1 MITFKHILK
10 ITIMKL
16 KNLLIAT
23 ISAVSV
29 FAACNKEPQETPSNG
44 LQIKLNASLYNFT
57 KATDTA
63 FEANDA
69 ISVNLYKGED
79 SYINNAM
86 FTYNGSALT
95 SETQYNWY
103 PETDVV
109 GTITAFYPYATLAE
123 GATNH
128 TFTINADQSTV
139 ANFKASDFM
148 TARTTS
154 SPTEN
159 SVILPFTHALAKIV
173 VTIVNET
180 TETVNAVMLTGV
192 KGSVSYDLKTG
203 AISTTGSAGT
213 VSALNNNNTWEVIIA
228 PQTASPELVIT
239 TASEKQYTFT
249 LAEDVTFNSGKY
261 STAAVTITTETIST
275 SFTPNI
281 QDWLEDNTLEFTQNP
296 EENEPETP
304 GDAEGEENGNENGEG
319 ENTDPVT
326 PGEGNDEGEGE
337 GENTDPVT
345 PGEGEGEDQET
356 PSSEVRIYLSD
367 AWGWTYLWCWDSNGA
382 QIFDGAA
389 WPGTVKHG
397 EVEGY
402 YYWVVPE
409 AYIGRTVSLL
419 FVKKTETEQEQS
431 ADYTNVTLS
440 EDCYFHLEWTQETG
454 VQVIP
459 EEK

>member
-1 MITFKHILK
+1 
-10 ITIMKL
+10 MKL

-23 ISAVSV
+23 IAAVSV

-79 SYINNAM
+79 CYINNAM

-148 TARTTS
+148 TAITTS

-159 SVILPFTHALAKIV
+159 SVTLPFTHALAKIV

-261 STAAVTITTETIST
+261 STAAVTITSETIST

-304 GDAEGEENGNENGEG
+304 GDAEGDEEGEENGEG

-345 PGEGEGEDQET
+345 PGEGEGEEEEEEVVPET
-356 PSSEVRIYLSD
+356 PVLTSCKLTIRVNKAINWYDKYIYAWD
-367 AWGWTYLWCWDSNGA
+367 ANETNLCGG
-382 QIFDGAA
+382 
-389 WPGTVKHG
+389 WPGTKTQWDKEDG
-397 EVEGY
+397 NY
-402 YYWVVPE
+402 YVYYHNFD
-409 AYIGRTVSLL
+409 ASLNGTTINYIINCGDGGNG
-419 FVKKTETEQEQS
+419 KQ
-431 ADYTNVTLS
+431 TNDLSVTLS
-440 EDCYFHLEWTQETG
+440 GAETTITIESTD
-454 VQVIP
+454 V
-459 EEK
+459 K

>member
-10 ITIMKL
+10 IIIMKL

-23 ISAVSV
+23 IAAVSV

-79 SYINNAM
+79 CYINNAM

-148 TARTTS
+148 TAITTS

-159 SVILPFTHALAKIV
+159 SVTLPFTHALAKIV

-261 STAAVTITTETIST
+261 STAAVTITSETIST

-326 PGEGNDEGEGE
+326 PGEGEGEE
-337 GENTDPVT
+337 EEEEVVPETPVLT
-345 PGEGEGEDQET
+345 SCKLIIRVNKAIDWYYKYIYAWLPGETMLCG
-356 PSSEVRIYLSD
+356 
-367 AWGWTYLWCWDSNGA
+367 
-382 QIFDGAA
+382 A
-389 WPGTVKHG
+389 WPGT
-397 EVEGY
+397 
-402 YYWVVPE
+402 
-409 AYIGRTVSLL
+409 
-419 FVKKTETEQEQS
+419 KTEWDKEDG
-431 ADYTNVTLS
+431 DYYVYYHIFDASLNGTTINYIINGNNGSQTKDLTVTL
-440 EDCYFHLEWTQETG
+440 DGAETT
-454 VQVIP
+454 VII
-459 EEK
+459 ESTNL

>member
-23 ISAVSV
+23 IAAVSV

-409 AYIGRTVSLL
+409 AYVGRTVSLL

>member
-1 MITFKHILK
+1 MIIFKHILK
-10 ITIMKL
+10 IIIMKL

-23 ISAVSV
+23 IAAVSV

-159 SVILPFTHALAKIV
+159 SVTLPFTHALAKIV

-261 STAAVTITTETIST
+261 STAAVTITSETIST

-304 GDAEGEENGNENGEG
+304 GDAEGE
-319 ENTDPVT
+319 
-326 PGEGNDEGEGE
+326 
-337 GENTDPVT
+337 NTDPVT
-345 PGEGEGEDQET
+345 PGEGEGEEEEEEVVPET
-356 PSSEVRIYLSD
+356 PVLTSCKLTIRVNKAIDWWDKYIY
-367 AWGWTYLWCWDSNGA
+367 AWITEDNQPCG
-382 QIFDGAA
+382 A
-389 WPGTVKHG
+389 WPGTKTGYVG
-397 EVEGY
+397 EEGEYHVY
-402 YYWVVPE
+402 YHNFD
-409 AYIGRTVSLL
+409 ASLNGTTINYIINGNGNG
-419 FVKKTETEQEQS
+419 Q
-431 ADYTNVTLS
+431 TNDLTVTLNGA
-440 EDCYFHLEWTQETG
+440 ETT
-454 VQVIP
+454 VII
-459 EEK
+459 ESTDVK

>member
-1 MITFKHILK
+1 
-10 ITIMKL
+10 MKL

-23 ISAVSV
+23 IAAVSV
-29 FAACNKEPQETPSNG
+29 FAACNKEPQETPSNS

-148 TARTTS
+148 TAITTS

-159 SVILPFTHALAKIV
+159 SVTLPFTHALAKIV

-213 VSALNNNNTWEVIIA
+213 VSALNNNSTWEVIIA

-261 STAAVTITTETIST
+261 STAAVTITSETIST

-345 PGEGEGEDQET
+345 PGEGEGEEEEDGTTE
-356 PSSEVRIYLSD
+356 EVRIYLAD
-367 AWGWTYLWCWDSNGA
+367 DWGWTYLWCWDSNGT
-382 QIFDGAA
+382 QIFEGAS

-397 EVEGY
+397 EEDGY
-402 YYWVVPE
+402 FYWVVPE
-409 AYIGRTVSLL
+409 AYVGQTVSLL
-419 FVKKTETEQEQS
+419 FVKKTDTEQEQS
-431 ADYTNVTLS
+431 PDYTGVTL
-440 EDCYFHLEWTQETG
+440 DKDYYFHLEWTQETG
-454 VQVIP
+454 VQVIL
-459 EEK
+459 ENK

>member
-23 ISAVSV
+23 IAAVSV

-159 SVILPFTHALAKIV
+159 SVTLPFTHALAKIV

-261 STAAVTITTETIST
+261 STAAVTITPETIST

-326 PGEGNDEGEGE
+326 PGEGEGEE
-337 GENTDPVT
+337 EEEEVVP
-345 PGEGEGEDQET
+345 ET
-356 PSSEVRIYLSD
+356 PVLTSCKLTIRVNKAITWYDKYIYAWD
-367 AWGWTYLWCWDSNGA
+367 ANDTKLCGD
-382 QIFDGAA
+382 
-389 WPGTVKHG
+389 WPGT
-397 EVEGY
+397 
-402 YYWVVPE
+402 
-409 AYIGRTVSLL
+409 
-419 FVKKTETEQEQS
+419 KTEWDKEDGNYYVYYHNFDASLNGTTINYIINENGGGQTK
-431 ADYTNVTLS
+431 DLTVTLNGA
-440 EDCYFHLEWTQETG
+440 ETT
-454 VQVIP
+454 VII
-459 EEK
+459 EASDKK

>member
-1 MITFKHILK
+1 
-10 ITIMKL
+10 MKL

-23 ISAVSV
+23 IAAVSV

-79 SYINNAM
+79 CYINNAM

-148 TARTTS
+148 TAITTS

-159 SVILPFTHALAKIV
+159 SVTLPFTHALAKIV

-261 STAAVTITTETIST
+261 STAAVTITSETIST

-326 PGEGNDEGEGE
+326 PGEGEGEE
-337 GENTDPVT
+337 EEEEVVPETPVLT
-345 PGEGEGEDQET
+345 SCKLIIRVNKAIDWYYKYIYAWLPGETMLCG
-356 PSSEVRIYLSD
+356 
-367 AWGWTYLWCWDSNGA
+367 
-382 QIFDGAA
+382 A
-389 WPGTVKHG
+389 WPGT
-397 EVEGY
+397 
-402 YYWVVPE
+402 
-409 AYIGRTVSLL
+409 
-419 FVKKTETEQEQS
+419 KTEWDKEDG
-431 ADYTNVTLS
+431 DYYVYYHIFDASLNGTTINYIINGNNGSQTKDLTVTL
-440 EDCYFHLEWTQETG
+440 DGAETT
-454 VQVIP
+454 VII
-459 EEK
+459 ESTNL

>member
-1 MITFKHILK
+1 
-10 ITIMKL
+10 MKL

-23 ISAVSV
+23 IAAVSV
-29 FAACNKEPQETPSNG
+29 FAACDKEPQETPSNG

-159 SVILPFTHALAKIV
+159 SVTLPFTHALAKIV

-180 TETVNAVMLTGV
+180 TETVSAVMLTGV

-261 STAAVTITTETIST
+261 STAAVTITPETIST

-319 ENTDPVT
+319 EEEEEEVVP
-326 PGEGNDEGEGE
+326 
-337 GENTDPVT
+337 
-345 PGEGEGEDQET
+345 ET
-356 PSSEVRIYLSD
+356 PALTSCKLTIRVNKAITWYDKYIYAWD
-367 AWGWTYLWCWDSNGA
+367 ANDTKLCGD
-382 QIFDGAA
+382 
-389 WPGTVKHG
+389 WPGT
-397 EVEGY
+397 
-402 YYWVVPE
+402 
-409 AYIGRTVSLL
+409 
-419 FVKKTETEQEQS
+419 KTEWDKEDGNYYVYYHNFDASLNGTTINYIINENGGGQTK
-431 ADYTNVTLS
+431 DLTVTLNGA
-440 EDCYFHLEWTQETG
+440 ETT
-454 VQVIP
+454 VII
-459 EEK
+459 EASDKK

>member
-1 MITFKHILK
+1 
-10 ITIMKL
+10 MKL

-23 ISAVSV
+23 IAAVSV

-159 SVILPFTHALAKIV
+159 SVTLPFTHALAKIV

-180 TETVNAVMLTGV
+180 TET
-192 KGSVSYDLKTG
+192 
-203 AISTTGSAGT
+203 
-213 VSALNNNNTWEVIIA
+213 
-228 PQTASPELVIT
+228 
-239 TASEKQYTFT
+239 
-249 LAEDVTFNSGKY
+249 
-261 STAAVTITTETIST
+261 
-275 SFTPNI
+275 
-281 QDWLEDNTLEFTQNP
+281 
-296 EENEPETP
+296 
-304 GDAEGEENGNENGEG
+304 
-319 ENTDPVT
+319 
-326 PGEGNDEGEGE
+326 
-337 GENTDPVT
+337 
-345 PGEGEGEDQET
+345 
-356 PSSEVRIYLSD
+356 
-367 AWGWTYLWCWDSNGA
+367 
-382 QIFDGAA
+382 
-389 WPGTVKHG
+389 
-397 EVEGY
+397 
-402 YYWVVPE
+402 
-409 AYIGRTVSLL
+409 
-419 FVKKTETEQEQS
+419 
-431 ADYTNVTLS
+431 
-440 EDCYFHLEWTQETG
+440 
-454 VQVIP
+454 
-459 EEK
+459 

>member
-16 KNLLIAT
+16 QNLLIAT
-23 ISAVSV
+23 IAAVSV

-63 FEANDA
+63 FEAKDA

-159 SVILPFTHALAKIV
+159 SVTLPFTHALAKIV

-261 STAAVTITTETIST
+261 STAAVTITPETIST

-304 GDAEGEENGNENGEG
+304 GDAGGEENGNEN
-319 ENTDPVT
+319 
-326 PGEGNDEGEGE
+326 GEGE

-345 PGEGEGEDQET
+345 PGEGEGEEEDNGTTE
-356 PSSEVRIYLSD
+356 EVRIYL
-367 AWGWTYLWCWDSNGA
+367 ANNWGWTYLWCWDSNGT
-382 QIFDGAA
+382 QIFEGAS

-397 EVEGY
+397 EEDGY

-409 AYIGRTVSLL
+409 AYVGQTVSLL
-419 FVKKTETEQEQS
+419 FAKKTNTEEEQS
-431 ADYTNVTLS
+431 PDYTGVTLS
-440 EDCYFHLEWTQETG
+440 KDHYFHLEWTEETG
-454 VQVIP
+454 VQVIL
-459 EEK
+459 ENK